1 MVSIG
6 VPLLITVGYIHYKR
20 TVAFK
25 SEMDILV
32 ESNPYMRRTIV
43 NTEVNFMLT
52 LQLANLL
59 LSLSKNKKPTDEDI
73 EKISQIQKELTD
85 FAEKR
90 TISNMMDLKFLKER
104 IFKI

>member
-1 MVSIG
+1 
-6 VPLLITVGYIHYKR
+6 
-20 TVAFK
+20 
-25 SEMDILV
+25 MDILV

-73 EKISQIQKELTD
+73 EKISQIQKELAD

>member
-1 MVSIG
+1 
-6 VPLLITVGYIHYKR
+6 
-20 TVAFK
+20 
-25 SEMDILV
+25 MDILV

-43 NTEVNFMLT
+43 NTEVNLMLT

-73 EKISQIQKELTD
+73 EKISQIQKELAD

-90 TISNMMDLKFLKER
+90 TISNMMDLKLLKER